1 MPGEH
6 SAAVLAPVV
15 STKEPA
21 GALVQTEL
29 AVYAVKEPV
38 LQGVHVAASTAPSN
52 PLDVPMAQSIA
63 ALAPVVST
71 KVPVD
76 AFWQVV
82 LPLSAAK

>member
-1 MPGEH
+1 M
-6 SAAVLAPVV
+6 
-15 STKEPA
+15 
-21 GALVQTEL
+21 
-29 AVYAVKEPV
+29 KEPV

-52 PLDVPMAQSIA
+52 PLDVPMAHSVA

>member
-1 MPGEH
+1 MPAKH
-6 SAAVLAPVV
+6 SVALLAPVV

-29 AVYAVKEPV
+29 PVYGVNEPA
-38 LQGVHVAASTAPSN
+38 LQGLHVDASTAPSN
-52 PLDVPMAQSIA
+52 PLDVPMEHFVA

-76 AFWQVV
+76 AI
-82 LPLSAAK
+82 